1 MKKLLCGC
9 SLIVLLLQGQALAQ
23 DLNTNKESA
32 TVEQVLRAYEGAWSR
47 HDAVAI
53 ASFYYEPAMRVS
65 PKGPIVRETRAMQ
78 QAFFTGLLASMI
90 DQGYSKSAWEQL
102 EVRLLDANT
111 AIASGVVARY
121 KEDGSVFQRQAV
133 TYGLWRTEKGWQIFL
148 SATHAPPTA
157 LHFR

>member
-1 MKKLLCGC
+1 MRTLFCG
-9 SLIVLLLQGQALAQ
+9 LALAMLLLQGQAPAEEL
-23 DLNTNKESA
+23 TNPAEA
-32 TVEQVLRAYEGAWSR
+32 TVVERVLHAYEGAWSR
-47 HDAVAI
+47 HDAEAI
-53 ASFYYEPAMRVS
+53 AGFYYEPAMRVS

-78 QAFFTGLLASMI
+78 QAFFTGLLTSLI
-90 DQGYSKSAWEQL
+90 GQGYSKSQWQPL

-133 TYGLWRTEKGWQIFL
+133 TYGLWRTEEGWKIFL
-148 SATHAPPTA
+148 SATHTPPTS